1 MGGLQGFAAPL
12 AKTRSA
18 AAAVMQDKRVVD
30 QDADNGVVFE
40 FLDVTVERQGVRALN
55 GLTAAIPAHGVTAV
69 FGPSGSGKST
79 LLRLCNRLELPNSGR
94 VSFYGSDIA
103 GLDPLWLRRRVGMCF
118 QRPTPFPGTVADNL
132 RAADPDAPDA
142 RMRETLARVA
152 LTGSWLDRDVAGLS
166 GGEAQRV
173 CLART
178 LMARPQ
184 VLLLDEPTS
193 AVETE
198 AAEVIER
205 AVRELA
211 ADGTPALW
219 VTHNSAQVARAADRV
234 LRLECGRSLGLG
246 PVASRPG
253 DGSVA

>member
-1 MGGLQGFAAPL
+1 MQGFAAPR

-18 AAAVMQDKRVVD
+18 GAAVLQDERVT
-30 QDADNGVVFE
+30 AEEPVFE
-40 FLDVTVERQGVRALN
+40 FVDVVVERRGLRALD
-55 GLTAAIPAHGVTAV
+55 GLTAAIPGRGVTAV

-79 LLRLCNRLELPNSGR
+79 LLRLCNRLELPTSGR

-132 RAADPDAPDA
+132 RVADPDADEA
-142 RMRETLARVA
+142 RMRETLDRVA
-152 LTGSWLDRDVAGLS
+152 LTGAWLDRDVLALS

-193 AVETE
+193 AVDAE

-219 VTHNSAQVARAADRV
+219 VTHDAAQVTRAADRV
-234 LRLECGRSLGLG
+234 LRLERGRSLGLSQVGGG
-246 PVASRPG
+246 PD
-253 DGSVA
+253 DGAGPR

>member
-1 MGGLQGFAAPL
+1 MAGLQGLAAPL
-12 AKTRSA
+12 AKTRSTT
-18 AAAVMQDKRVVD
+18 AAVMQDKQVAD
-30 QDADNGVVFE
+30 QDADNDMVFE
-40 FLDVTVERQGVRALN
+40 FVDVVVERQGLRALD
-55 GLTAAIPAHGVTAV
+55 GLTAAIPGHGVTAV
-69 FGPSGSGKST
+69 FGPSGAGKST
-79 LLRLCNRLELPNSGR
+79 LLRLCNRLELPTSGR
-94 VSFYGSDIA
+94 VCFYGSDIA

-132 RAADPDAPDA
+132 RAADPDASDT
-142 RMRETLARVA
+142 RMRDTLTRVA
-152 LTGSWLDRDVAGLS
+152 LTGSWLDRDVADLS

-178 LMARPQ
+178 LMAQPQ

-193 AVETE
+193 AVDDE

-219 VTHNSAQVARAADRV
+219 VTHDSAQVERAADRV
-234 LRLECGRSLGLG
+234 LRLESGRSMGLG

>member
-1 MGGLQGFAAPL
+1 MAGLQGLAAPL

-18 AAAVMQDKRVVD
+18 AAAVMQDGQVAGEG
-30 QDADNGVVFE
+30 ADNDLVFE
-40 FLDVTVERQGVRALN
+40 FRDVVVERQGTRALDL
-55 GLTAAIPAHGVTAV
+55 LTAAIPARGVTAV

-79 LLRLCNRLELPNSGR
+79 LLRLCNRLEVPSSGR
-94 VSFYGSDIA
+94 VSYFGSDID

-132 RAADPDAPDA
+132 RVADPGASDA

-152 LTGSWLDRDVAGLS
+152 MTGSWLHRDATGLS

-178 LMARPQ
+178 LMAQPH

-193 AVETE
+193 AVDTE
-198 AAEVIER
+198 AAEVIEH

-211 ADGTPALW
+211 ADGIPALW

-234 LRLECGRSLGLG
+234 LRIECGRSLGLG
-246 PVASRPG
+246 PVPPGPG
-253 DGSVA
+253 DGPVT

>member
-1 MGGLQGFAAPL
+1 
-12 AKTRSA
+12 
-18 AAAVMQDKRVVD
+18 MQDKRVVD
-30 QDADNGVVFE
+30 QDADNDVMFE
-40 FLDVTVERQGVRALN
+40 FLDVVVERQGVRALD

-79 LLRLCNRLELPNSGR
+79 LLRLCNRLELPTSGR

-103 GLDPLWLRRRVGMCF
+103 ALDPLWLRRRVGMCF

-152 LTGSWLDRDVAGLS
+152 LSGSWLDRDVAGLS

-178 LMARPQ
+178 LVAGPQ

-193 AVETE
+193 AVDTE

-219 VTHNSAQVARAADRV
+219 VTHNAAQVARAADRV
-234 LRLECGRSLGLG
+234 LRLESGRSQGLG

>member
-1 MGGLQGFAAPL
+1 
-12 AKTRSA
+12 
-18 AAAVMQDKRVVD
+18 MQDKQVVD
-30 QDADNGVVFE
+30 QDAGTDVVFE
-40 FLDVTVERQGVRALN
+40 FLDVIVERQGVRALN
-55 GLTAAIPAHGVTAV
+55 GLTAAIPARGVTAV

-79 LLRLCNRLELPNSGR
+79 LLRLCNRLELPTSGR
-94 VSFYGSDIA
+94 VSFRGADIA

-142 RMRETLARVA
+142 RMRETLGRVA
-152 LTGSWLDRDVAGLS
+152 LTGSWLGRDVAGLS

-193 AVETE
+193 AVDTE

-211 ADGTPALW
+211 VDGTPALW
-219 VTHNSAQVARAADRV
+219 VTHNAAQVARAADRV
-234 LRLECGRSLGLG
+234 LRLESGRSLGLG
-246 PVASRPG
+246 PVACRPG

>member
-1 MGGLQGFAAPL
+1 MAGLQGFAAPL
-12 AKTRSA
+12 AKTRSTV
-18 AAAVMQDKRVVD
+18 AAVMQDKQVVD
-30 QDADNGVVFE
+30 QDADNDMVFE
-40 FLDVTVERQGVRALN
+40 FVDVVVERQGVRALD
-55 GLTAAIPAHGVTAV
+55 GLTAAIPGHGVTAV

-79 LLRLCNRLELPNSGR
+79 LLRLCNRLELPMSGWA
-94 VSFYGSDIA
+94 SFYGSDIA

-132 RAADPDAPDA
+132 RTADPDASDA
-142 RMRETLARVA
+142 RMRETLDRVA
-152 LTGSWLDRDVAGLS
+152 LTGSWLDRDVAALS

-178 LMARPQ
+178 LMAQPQ

-193 AVETE
+193 AVDTE

-219 VTHNSAQVARAADRV
+219 VTHSSAQLERAADRV
-234 LRLECGRSLGLG
+234 LRLESGRSQGLG
-246 PVASRPG
+246 PVAAEPG
-253 DGSVA
+253 DGPVA

>member
-1 MGGLQGFAAPL
+1 MLQ
-12 AKTRSA
+12 
-18 AAAVMQDKRVVD
+18 DERVT
-30 QDADNGVVFE
+30 AEEPVFE
-40 FLDVTVERQGVRALN
+40 FVDVVVERRGLRALD
-55 GLTAAIPAHGVTAV
+55 GLTAAIPGRGVTAV

-79 LLRLCNRLELPNSGR
+79 LLRLCNRLELPTSGR

-132 RAADPDAPDA
+132 RVADPDADEA
-142 RMRETLARVA
+142 RMRETLDRVA
-152 LTGSWLDRDVAGLS
+152 LTGAWLDRDVLALS

-178 LMARPQ
+178 LMARPR

-193 AVETE
+193 AVDAE

-211 ADGTPALW
+211 ADGTPAL
-219 VTHNSAQVARAADRV
+219 
-234 LRLECGRSLGLG
+234 
-246 PVASRPG
+246 
-253 DGSVA
+253 

>member
-1 MGGLQGFAAPL
+1 MQGFAAPL

-18 AAAVMQDKRVVD
+18 AAAVMQDKRVAD

-79 LLRLCNRLELPNSGR
+79 LLRLCNRLELPTSGR

-193 AVETE
+193 AVDTE

>member
-1 MGGLQGFAAPL
+1 MQGFAAPL
-12 AKTRSA
+12 AKTRSTV
-18 AAAVMQDKRVVD
+18 AAVMQDKQVVD
-30 QDADNGVVFE
+30 QNADNDVVFE
-40 FLDVTVERQGVRALN
+40 FVDVVVERQGVRALD
-55 GLTAAIPAHGVTAV
+55 GLTAAIPGHGVTAV

-79 LLRLCNRLELPNSGR
+79 LLRLCNRLELPTSGR

-118 QRPTPFPGTVADNL
+118 QRPTPFPGTIADNL
-132 RAADPDAPDA
+132 RTADPDASDA
-142 RMRETLARVA
+142 RMRETLDRVA
-152 LTGSWLDRDVAGLS
+152 LTGSWLDRDVAALS

-178 LMARPQ
+178 LMAQPQ

-193 AVETE
+193 AVDTE

-219 VTHNSAQVARAADRV
+219 VTHSSVQLERAADRV
-234 LRLECGRSLGLG
+234 LRLESGRSQGLG
-246 PVASRPG
+246 PVAAEPG

>member
-1 MGGLQGFAAPL
+1 MAGLQGFAAPL
-12 AKTRSA
+12 AKTRSTV
-18 AAAVMQDKRVVD
+18 AAVMQDKQVVD
-30 QDADNGVVFE
+30 QDADDDVVFE
-40 FLDVTVERQGVRALN
+40 FVDVVVDRQGVRALD
-55 GLTAAIPAHGVTAV
+55 GLTAAIPGHGVTAV

-79 LLRLCNRLELPNSGR
+79 LLRLCNRLELPTSGR
-94 VSFYGSDIA
+94 ASFYGSDIA

-132 RAADPDAPDA
+132 RTADPDASDA
-142 RMRETLARVA
+142 RMRETLDRVA
-152 LTGSWLDRDVAGLS
+152 LTGSWLDRDVAALS

-178 LMARPQ
+178 LMAQPQ

-193 AVETE
+193 AVDTE

-219 VTHNSAQVARAADRV
+219 VTHSSAQLERAADRV
-234 LRLECGRSLGLG
+234 LRLESGRSQGLG
-246 PVASRPG
+246 PVAAEPG
-253 DGSVA
+253 DGPVA